1 MNRNG
6 LLQAKK
12 EVDQGREQL
21 IKNLER
27 KVDSLK
33 LERELLRKKEELEM
47 AQQQVVREVPET
59 AV

>member
-33 LERELLRKKEELEM
+33 LERELMRKKEELEM